1 MDAERHPNICTIHDI
16 GEQDG
21 RACIV
26 MEKTLAKKCR
36 GSVSCFRVFVA
47 ERARVF
53 LEGRGHLK
61 DMYPAWLVGK

>member
-26 MEKTLAKKCR
+26 MEKTLAKSR
-36 GSVSCFRVFVA
+36 G
-47 ERARVF
+47 
-53 LEGRGHLK
+53 
-61 DMYPAWLVGK
+61 VGSGGSQWPR